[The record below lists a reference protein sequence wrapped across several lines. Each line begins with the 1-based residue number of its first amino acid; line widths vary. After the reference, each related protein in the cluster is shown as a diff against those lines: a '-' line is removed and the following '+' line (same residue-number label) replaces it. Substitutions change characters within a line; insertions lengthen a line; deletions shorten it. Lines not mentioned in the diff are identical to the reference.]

1 MKKETLEETA
11 LKLYPNRESFLDR
24 FQDIER
30 EAFIKGYK
38 LAQEK
43 IMTPKK
49 EAENL
54 INEYRM
60 ILMNE
65 DTDCGNEILCTS
77 IAKKC
82 ALATVNKIEKMSNY
96 SDFWNEVKKQINK
109 L

>member
-1 MKKETLEETA
+1 
-11 LKLYPNRESFLDR
+11 
-24 FQDIER
+24 
-30 EAFIKGYK
+30 
-38 LAQEK
+38 
-43 IMTPKK
+43 MTPKK

-65 DTDCGNEILCTS
+65 NTECGNEIICTL

-82 ALATVNKIEKMSNY
+82 ALVTVDKMINEYQSM
-96 SDFWNEVKKQINK
+96 SDLESVLVVNNEITFVVDKLKYWQEVKKQINK

>member
-1 MKKETLEETA
+1 
-11 LKLYPNRESFLDR
+11 
-24 FQDIER
+24 
-30 EAFIKGYK
+30 
-38 LAQEK
+38 
-43 IMTPKK
+43 MTPKK

-65 DTDCGNEILCTS
+65 NTECGNEILCTS

-82 ALATVNKIEKMSNY
+82 ALVTVDELIEQERKTDNY
-96 SDFWNEVKKQINK
+96 YEIGSYWQEVKQEIND

>member
-1 MKKETLEETA
+1 
-11 LKLYPNRESFLDR
+11 
-24 FQDIER
+24 
-30 EAFIKGYK
+30 
-38 LAQEK
+38 
-43 IMTPKK
+43 MTPKK

-65 DTDCGNEILCTS
+65 NTECGNEILCTL

-82 ALATVNKIEKMSNY
+82 ALVTVNEILNELFEISLVTGSSYVHKHIDY
-96 SDFWNEVKKQINK
+96 YQEVKNQINK

>member
-1 MKKETLEETA
+1 
-11 LKLYPNRESFLDR
+11 
-24 FQDIER
+24 
-30 EAFIKGYK
+30 
-38 LAQEK
+38 
-43 IMTPKK
+43 MTPKK

-65 DTDCGNEILCTS
+65 NTDCGNEILCTS

-82 ALATVNKIEKMSNY
+82 ALITVEKMINEYQSM
-96 SDFWNEVKKQINK
+96 SDLESVLVVNNQITFVVDKLKYWNAVKNQINK

>member
-1 MKKETLEETA
+1 
-11 LKLYPNRESFLDR
+11 
-24 FQDIER
+24 
-30 EAFIKGYK
+30 
-38 LAQEK
+38 
-43 IMTPKK
+43 MTPKK

-65 DTDCGNEILCTS
+65 NTECGNEILCTL

-82 ALATVNKIEKMSNY
+82 ALVTVGKIEKMSNY
-96 SDFWNEVKKQINK
+96 NDFWNAVKKQIKK

>member
-1 MKKETLEETA
+1 
-11 LKLYPNRESFLDR
+11 
-24 FQDIER
+24 
-30 EAFIKGYK
+30 
-38 LAQEK
+38 
-43 IMTPKK
+43 MTPKK

-65 DTDCGNEILCTS
+65 NTECGNEILCTS

-82 ALATVNKIEKMSNY
+82 ALVTVEKIDNIYQKLTPKDDPYCFLLELEY
-96 SDFWNEVKKQINK
+96 CQEVKNEINK

>member
-1 MKKETLEETA
+1 
-11 LKLYPNRESFLDR
+11 
-24 FQDIER
+24 
-30 EAFIKGYK
+30 
-38 LAQEK
+38 
-43 IMTPKK
+43 MTPKK

-65 DTDCGNEILCTS
+65 NTDCGNEILCTL

-82 ALATVNKIEKMSNY
+82 ALITVDEMINEYQSMSDLESVLVVNNEITFVVDKLKY
-96 SDFWNEVKKQINK
+96 WNEVKKQINK

>member
-1 MKKETLEETA
+1 
-11 LKLYPNRESFLDR
+11 
-24 FQDIER
+24 
-30 EAFIKGYK
+30 
-38 LAQEK
+38 
-43 IMTPKK
+43 MTPKK

-65 DTDCGNEILCTS
+65 NTECGNEILCTS

-82 ALATVNKIEKMSNY
+82 ALVTVDELIEQERKTDNY
-96 SDFWNEVKKQINK
+96 YEIGSYWQEVKQQINK

>member
-1 MKKETLEETA
+1 
-11 LKLYPNRESFLDR
+11 
-24 FQDIER
+24 
-30 EAFIKGYK
+30 
-38 LAQEK
+38 
-43 IMTPKK
+43 MTPKK

-96 SDFWNEVKKQINK
+96 NDFWNEVKNEINK

>member
-1 MKKETLEETA
+1 
-11 LKLYPNRESFLDR
+11 
-24 FQDIER
+24 
-30 EAFIKGYK
+30 
-38 LAQEK
+38 
-43 IMTPKK
+43 MTPKK

-65 DTDCGNEILCTS
+65 NTECGNEILCTS

-82 ALATVNKIEKMSNY
+82 ALVTVDELIEQERKTDNY
-96 SDFWNEVKKQINK
+96 YEIGSYWQEVKNQINK